1 MANRYNIRISGFGG
15 QGIVL
20 SGYILG
26 KAAAIFDNKE
36 SAFTQ
41 SYGPEARGGA
51 CGATI
56 VLSDQIIAYPLVGN
70 ADYLVALSE
79 EAYSKYIVQTT
90 PDSIILVDS
99 NLVKSA
105 DIDNERILGIPATE
119 FAMEMGNKI
128 IANILMLG
136 FFTGISKIVSVE
148 AMKESIKTTVKKAFI
163 DLNLEAFDR
172 GYEYAAEFA
181 SRETLASHT

>member
-15 QGIVL
+15 RGIVL

-26 KAAAIFDNKE
+26 KAAAIFDNK
-36 SAFTQ
+36 
-41 SYGPEARGGA
+41 R
-51 CGATI
+51 
-56 VLSDQIIAYPLVGN
+56 II
-70 ADYLVALSE
+70 
-79 EAYSKYIVQTT
+79 
-90 PDSIILVDS
+90 
-99 NLVKSA
+99 
-105 DIDNERILGIPATE
+105 GIPATE

-136 FFTGISKIVSVE
+136 FFTGISKIISVE

-172 GYEYAAEFA
+172 RYEYVAKFT
-181 SRETLASHT
+181 SREALASHT